1 MPVEDEF
8 IQIGRL
14 LSGEAV
20 QPQVVQDEQVGGQ
33 EGPEGAIH
41 RVVDPGLSHGLEET
55 VGVAE
60 ADGVSG
66 TDGGIAESC
75 QFTPGRIVGQNA
87 VRTPGPAVST
97 LSSPQSAEEFPLTVA
112 RRRPAGPRFQR
123 PPNVPH
129 RCTCHQNTKYLQCG
143 CICRSIHHYK
153 THGIKIDAKESV
165 KTPLRGRKGLG
176 NI

>member
-14 LSGEAV
+14 LSGEVV
-20 QPQVVQDEQVGGQ
+20 QPQVVQDEQVWGQ

-66 TDGGIAESC
+66 TDGGIAESLSHEALADA
-75 QFTPGRIVGQNA
+75 GRSPQQHALVLVQKLQGEYSVQQ
-87 VRTPGPAVST
+87 PAV
-97 LSSPQSAEEFPLTVA
+97 Q
-112 RRRPAGPRFQR
+112 
-123 PPNVPH
+123 
-129 RCTCHQNTKYLQCG
+129 
-143 CICRSIHHYK
+143 
-153 THGIKIDAKESV
+153 
-165 KTPLRGRKGLG
+165 G
-176 NI
+176 N